1 MRKKCGKCTVFGRNR
16 VIALMEC
23 VRTKDYPDRCGL
35 SKPVSADI
43 PTKTGKSLEN
53 GKKFYFKKSIVFK

>member
-43 PTKTGKSLEN
+43 PTKSRKISRKWEEILFQKIN
-53 GKKFYFKKSIVFK
+53 HF